1 MQLVTGMVGTLEYSL
16 AVDKMTESGELWKPE
31 EEDIT
36 LER

>member
-1 MQLVTGMVGTLEYSL
+1 MVGTLEYSL